1 MEVMTSH
8 FQQTDFNFNSRLS
21 PPITD
26 HDQFN
31 DRFTEDLE
39 NKLKLSDG
47 EEDEELVINGGDDYE
62 EGDGEDFSFAFVNQD
77 GSPIS
82 ADDAFQNGQIRSIF
96 PVFGRDLSD
105 LILAGDDVSGFGDS
119 KSLPIKRVF
128 VESGAATSTATTPK
142 PAGPFCEWRGKT
154 VQEAS
159 PDRCKKS
166 NSTGFSKLRR
176 IREIVLKSNSDGKDA
191 FVFLNNTGGDT
202 ATAITNGG
210 EIKKEK
216 IMRKKKEETTPLS
229 AYMKSKA
236 KENDK
241 RKSYLPYKQVGFFTN
256 VNGLSRNVH
265 PF

>member
-1 MEVMTSH
+1 MEVMSSH
-8 FQQTDFNFNSRLS
+8 FQQTDFNFNSRF
-21 PPITD
+21 PAPITD
-26 HDQFN
+26 DF
-31 DRFTEDLE
+31 E

-47 EEDEELVINGGDDYE
+47 EEAEEEELAINDDGDDYE
-62 EGDGEDFSFAFVNQD
+62 GEDDGEDFSFAFMNQD

-82 ADDAFQNGQIRSIF
+82 AEVAFQNGQIRPIF

-105 LILAGDDVSGFGDS
+105 LILAGDDVSGYGDS
-119 KSLPIKRVF
+119 KSLPIKKVF
-128 VESGAATSTATTPK
+128 VESEAAASTSE
-142 PAGPFCEWRGKT
+142 PAGPFCEWRQKT
-154 VQEAS
+154 VQETS

-191 FVFLNNTGGDT
+191 FVFLHNAGGDT
-202 ATAITNGG
+202 ATASDITAATTGG
-210 EIKKEK
+210 EKQKEK
-216 IMRKKKEETTPLS
+216 ITRKKKKEETTPLT

-236 KENDK
+236 KENDR
-241 RKSYLPYKQVGFFTN
+241 RKSYLPYKQIGFFTS